1 MKRTTSQ
8 ASSIM
13 IPKKGKINMT
23 KTSVTNKGL
32 GWRTKDTQTKDTQT
46 KDTQTKDT
54 QTKGKEIKN
63 QKKRGGKEERKDQ
76 KKKKTLRGNKEK
88 PDHIGEG

>member
-1 MKRTTSQ
+1 
-8 ASSIM
+8 M

-32 GWRTKDTQTKDTQT
+32 GWRTKDTQTKDI
-46 KDTQTKDT
+46 

-63 QKKRGGKEERKDQ
+63 QKKRRGKEERKDQ
-76 KKKKTLRGNKEK
+76 KKKKKTLRGNKEEK
-88 PDHIGEG
+88 LDHIGEG

>member
-8 ASSIM
+8 TSSIM

-32 GWRTKDTQTKDTQT
+32 GWQKNKRHTNKRQKTHKQKEKRSKTKKKGGEKRRERTK
-46 KDTQTKDT
+46 
-54 QTKGKEIKN
+54 
-63 QKKRGGKEERKDQ
+63 
-76 KKKKTLRGNKEK
+76 KKKKTLRGNKEEK

>member
-46 KDTQTKDT
+46 K
-54 QTKGKEIKN
+54 GKEIKN
-63 QKKRGGKEERKDQ
+63 QKKRGEKRRERT
-76 KKKKTLRGNKEK
+76 KKKK
-88 PDHIGEG
+88 H

>member
-1 MKRTTSQ
+1 MKRTASQ

-23 KTSVTNKGL
+23 KTSVKNKGL
-32 GWRTKDTQTKDTQT
+32 GWRTKDTQTKDTHKQKTHKQKEKRSKT
-46 KDTQTKDT
+46 K
-54 QTKGKEIKN
+54 
-63 QKKRGGKEERKDQ
+63 KKRGEKRREKT
-76 KKKKTLRGNKEK
+76 KKKKNTERKQRRK

>member
-1 MKRTTSQ
+1 
-8 ASSIM
+8 M

-32 GWRTKDTQTKDTQT
+32 GWRTKDTQTKN
-46 KDTQTKDT
+46 T

-63 QKKRGGKEERKDQ
+63 PKKKKGGRRGEKGPKQ
-76 KKKKTLRGNKEK
+76 KKKTLRGNKEEK